1 MTPVQRDK
9 QGRVVR
15 GTLNPSGAGGEKG
28 GRPRLAY
35 REALKQLEPLA
46 IATLIRA
53 MQASNQ
59 DSVRLAAARD
69 VLDRLHGRAT
79 WDIQISGESEVIHR
93 HYVAVF
99 EPGGVQTDAAQ
110 PELGGPTKTH

>member
-9 QGRVVR
+9 QGRVVH
-15 GTLNPSGAGGEKG
+15 GTLNPSGRGGERG

-35 REALKQLEPLA
+35 REALRQLEPLA

-69 VLDRLHGRAT
+69 VLDRLHGRAA
-79 WDIQISGESEVIHR
+79 WDIHMSGDSEVIHR

-99 EPGGVQTDAAQ
+99 EPGGVHPDTTQ
-110 PELGGPTKTH
+110 PELGGPTKAH